1 MAKYQV
7 IEERVVSNH
16 TSLKDALK
24 CAKGFNQKKDED
36 VRYSVR
42 TT

>member
-7 IEERVVSNH
+7 IEEKVVSNH
-16 TSLKDALK
+16 SALK
-24 CAKGFNQKKDED
+24 EALKQAKQFNQKKDKN